1 MKRGLLALVCVAL
14 LAPSFSAQAT
24 WRGDKRQDAAISARI
39 AASKVV
45 IPSRNASAIT
55 IKATPAAVTING
67 KTAAKVAR
75 KHVTKNGETEA
86 PAYQDVIPPAA
97 GAFNT
102 PATVVWLTF
111 VACALFLA

>member
-24 WRGDKRQDAAISARI
+24 WRGDKRQDARDIR
-39 AASKVV
+39 KD
-45 IPSRNASAIT
+45 SREQGRDTKQECVRN
-55 IKATPAAVTING
+55 N

-86 PAYQDVIPPAA
+86 SASS
-97 GAFNT
+97 GRHSSHRRS
-102 PATVVWLTF
+102 L
-111 VACALFLA
+111 

>member
-1 MKRGLLALVCVAL
+1 MKKGLLALVCVAL
-14 LAPSFSAQAT
+14 LAPSLSALAT
-24 WRGDKRQDAAISARI
+24 WRGDKRQDARDIRRI

-75 KHVTKNGETEA
+75 KHVTKNGETKA
-86 PAYQDVIPPAA
+86 SASP
-97 GAFNT
+97 GRHSSRRRS
-102 PATVVWLTF
+102 L
-111 VACALFLA
+111 